1 MRQEQVAGDK
11 RQETTKIQET
21 RERDKRQETGDKST
35 VSRVLVNNWNLIWIF
50 LQTLV
55 QKWHELAPL

>member
-35 VSRVLVNNWNLIWIF
+35 VRYKRQETREGGQRQETRNRRQSY
-50 LQTLV
+50 T
-55 QKWHELAPL
+55 